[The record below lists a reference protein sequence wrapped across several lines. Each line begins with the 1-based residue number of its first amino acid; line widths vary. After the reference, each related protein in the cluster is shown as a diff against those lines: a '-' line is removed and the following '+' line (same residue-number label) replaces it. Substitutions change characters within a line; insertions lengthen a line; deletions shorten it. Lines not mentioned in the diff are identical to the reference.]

1 LEEKRA
7 GMKIN
12 RKITGV
18 CTHEE
23 NEAASINYSINASP
37 KEKWENIALLRGF
50 FYGEEAA
57 NCIVNKKIT
66 GTRDLKT

>member
-1 LEEKRA
+1 LEEKEA

-23 NEAASINYSINASP
+23 NEEAAINYSINAFP
-37 KEKWENIALLRGF
+37 KEKWKILLR
-50 FYGEEAA
+50 
-57 NCIVNKKIT
+57 
-66 GTRDLKT
+66 